1 VKIRIVEFA
10 EKVWRRWMKDEAMDV
25 VLKDLNFSINQNI
38 TIVVRNVVRD
48 EPHVTIILLSRLWQ
62 STKASVMP

>member
-1 VKIRIVEFA
+1 MKIRIVEFA
-10 EKVWRRWMKDEAMDV
+10 EEVWRRWMKDEAMDV

-62 STKASVMP
+62 STKASAMP